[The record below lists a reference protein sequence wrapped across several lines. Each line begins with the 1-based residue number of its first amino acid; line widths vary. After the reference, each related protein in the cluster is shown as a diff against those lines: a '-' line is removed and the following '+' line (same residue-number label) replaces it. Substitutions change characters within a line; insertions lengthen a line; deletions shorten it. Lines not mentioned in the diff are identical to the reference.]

1 MAMELD
7 RITDAELSI
16 LQILWERGEATTRE
30 ITTALYEAV
39 TDPKM
44 ASAQKLLERLQ
55 AKGCVE
61 RDRSERAHRFRPLVS
76 QEEFLRSRLQALADR
91 LCDGALVPM
100 VTTLL
105 RSKTLSRSER
115 EQLRTLIG
123 DLWPPRESGTRGKE

>member
-1 MAMELD
+1 MELD

-30 ITTALYEAV
+30 ISTALYEEV

-44 ASAQKLLERLQ
+44 ASAQKLLERLKT
-55 AKGCVE
+55 KGCVE

-105 RSKTLSRSER
+105 RSKTLSRGER
-115 EQLRTLIG
+115 EQLRKLIG
-123 DLWPPRESGTRGKE
+123 DLWPPRESGTRGRE